1 MFSIFSGLIVFAKMS
16 GVQKINM
23 VDSHESMLN
32 VVLKAIEAL
41 KERTGALENLASWV
55 GTSPGAKIPQLT
67 QHITIEGPT
76 PMPSQGNNCSN
87 QNLDGGVA
95 KYREPRAIS

>member
-1 MFSIFSGLIVFAKMS
+1 MFSIFSGLLVFAKMS

-41 KERTGALENLASWV
+41 KERTGALENLAS
-55 GTSPGAKIPQLT
+55 
-67 QHITIEGPT
+67 
-76 PMPSQGNNCSN
+76 
-87 QNLDGGVA
+87 
-95 KYREPRAIS
+95 